1 MSSRLRHHH
10 EEEGNSERWLLTY
23 ADMITLLLALFVVL
37 FALSTINNKK
47 FLELKLGLT
56 KTFNQ
61 SPITSSGSNGL
72 LQQTDLT
79 SHPGISQDRSTV
91 NAGHAA
97 PIDASSSQSQSQSQS
112 PSLAQISQQIDQ
124 ALAQSNLSQYAT
136 TSVSTRAVTVQ
147 VLADKAFF
155 AVDSANLGSVGDQVV
170 DTIAG
175 VIRADPNNVAV
186 EGYTDNQPI
195 YGGPYSS
202 NWELSAARA
211 ADVVERLN
219 AVDGLPMT
227 RLQAIGYGQTHP
239 IASNATPAGQAEN
252 RRIDVV
258 ILGAGRTGP

>member
-1 MSSRLRHHH
+1 
-10 EEEGNSERWLLTY
+10 LTY

-79 SHPGISQDRSTV
+79 SHPGISQDRSTINV
-91 NAGHAA
+91 GHAV
-97 PIDASSSQSQSQSQS
+97 PISASQSQSQS

-124 ALAQSNLSQYAT
+124 ALAQSNLSQYAS

-155 AVDSANLGSVGDQVV
+155 AVDSANLGVVGDQVV

-195 YGGPYSS
+195 YGGPYTS

-258 ILGAGRTGP
+258 ILGVGRTGP

>member
-1 MSSRLRHHH
+1 MSSRLKHHH
-10 EEEGNSERWLLTY
+10 GEEEGNSERWLLTY

-56 KTFNQ
+56 KTFSQ

-72 LQQTDLT
+72 LQQTNLT
-79 SHPGISQDRSTV
+79 SHPGISQQRSVINT
-91 NAGHAA
+91 GHAA
-97 PIDASSSQSQSQSQS
+97 PIAAASS
-112 PSLAQISQQIDQ
+112 PSLAQISQQINQ
-124 ALAQSNLSQYAT
+124 TLQQQGLSQYAS

-155 AVDSANLGSVGDQVV
+155 AVDSANLGVVGDQVV
-170 DTIAG
+170 DAIAG
-175 VIRADPNNVAV
+175 VIRGDPNNVAV

-211 ADVVERLN
+211 ADVTERLS
-219 AVDGLPMT
+219 AVDGIPMT
-227 RLQAIGYGQTHP
+227 RLQAIGFGQTHP
-239 IASNATPAGQAEN
+239 VASNATPAGQAMN

-258 ILGAGRTGP
+258 ILGHGRVGP

>member
-91 NAGHAA
+91 SVGHAA
-97 PIDASSSQSQSQSQS
+97 PINASQSQS

-124 ALAQSNLSQYAT
+124 ALAQSNLSQYAS

-155 AVDSANLGSVGDQVV
+155 AVDSANLGVVGDQVV

-211 ADVVERLN
+211 ADVVQRLN

-239 IASNATPAGQAEN
+239 IASNATPAGRAQN

-258 ILGAGRTGP
+258 ILGHGQVGP

>member
-1 MSSRLRHHH
+1 VSSRLGHHH
-10 EEEGNSERWLLTY
+10 GEEEGNSERWLLTY

-56 KTFNQ
+56 KTFSQ

-72 LQQTDLT
+72 LQQTNLT
-79 SHPGISQDRSTV
+79 SHPGISQQQSAVD
-91 NAGHAA
+91 AGHAA
-97 PIDASSSQSQSQSQS
+97 PIDASSPTS
-112 PSLAQISQQIDQ
+112 PTLAQISQQITQ
-124 ALAQSNLSQYAT
+124 ALQQQNLAQYAS
-136 TSVSTRAVTVQ
+136 TSVTTRAVTVQ

-155 AVDSANLGSVGDQVV
+155 AVDSASLGSVGDEVV

-195 YGGPYSS
+195 YGGPYNS

-211 ADVVERLN
+211 ANVVDRLN

-227 RLQAIGYGQTHP
+227 RLQAIGFGQTHP

-258 ILGAGRTGP
+258 ILGPGQVGP